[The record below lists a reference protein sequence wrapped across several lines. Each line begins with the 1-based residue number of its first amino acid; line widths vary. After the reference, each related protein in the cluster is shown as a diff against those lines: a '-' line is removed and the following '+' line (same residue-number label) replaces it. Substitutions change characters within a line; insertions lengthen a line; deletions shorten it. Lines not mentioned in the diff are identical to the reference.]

1 LSFPI
6 ASRPRAALN
15 LAAAAVATALLGG
28 CSYSIQKVDNP
39 VAMPSAWD
47 ATIAPTATDT
57 LQQEWWRAF
66 NSPVLNELIERGLRD
81 SPTLIQAEER
91 LKQAERNFARSRD
104 DLFPELSLSA
114 RTSRTETGGNQTPER
129 TSDSTS
135 VGLSTSYTVDLFG
148 AQAARY
154 RAQVAG
160 FIGSKYDT
168 DLARITLAANISR
181 AYFNLLSIRSQV
193 SVARENLRI
202 AEDLLR
208 IFEVRWREGVSREFD
223 FTQQTTQVLQQRTQ
237 LIPLENQMR
246 QAETTLGLLLGV
258 TPQDFHLEGEPI
270 DQLTVPEIAPWVP
283 AELLSRR
290 PDMAGAELDMI
301 AQRANLA
308 AARASLIPVTL
319 TLNASGNTASQELFQ
334 LTDARTFSV
343 GAALSI
349 AEGIFN
355 FRQRRT
361 NILNAES
368 NEYIALIT
376 YAQTIRQALKEVD
389 DTLATA
395 VANQR
400 SEETTRQTLANAQ
413 RSLQLAQVEYREGSA
428 NLQEVLDAQ
437 RSLFSAQDTLA
448 RSRLTRLNTAVNL
461 YVALGGGWAGP
472 NDSRAP
478 D

>member
-1 LSFPI
+1 MSLVTN
-6 ASRPRAALN
+6 SRPRAAVKMVT
-15 LAAAAVATALLGG
+15 AAVAAALLAG
-28 CSYSIQKVDNP
+28 CSYNIKSIDNP
-39 VAMPSAWD
+39 VRMPSAWD
-47 ATIAPTATDT
+47 SAVAPTATDT
-57 LQQEWWRAF
+57 VSAEWWKNF
-66 NSPVLNELIERGLRD
+66 NSPVLNQLIEQGLRD
-81 SPTLIQAEER
+81 SPTLIAAEER
-91 LKQAERNFARSRD
+91 MKQAERNFARSRD

-114 RTSRTETGGNQTPER
+114 RTGRTYSGGNQVPER
-129 TSDSTS
+129 TTDSTS
-135 VGLSTSYTVDLFG
+135 LGLSTSYTVDLFG

-154 RAQVAG
+154 RSQVAG

-168 DLARITLAANISR
+168 DLARIQLAANISR

-258 TPQDFHLEGEPI
+258 TPQDFHIEGEPI
-270 DQLTVPEIAPWVP
+270 DQLVVPEIAPWVP
-283 AELLSRR
+283 SELLSRR
-290 PDMAGAELDMI
+290 PDMASAEMTMI
-301 AQRANLA
+301 SQRANLA
-308 AARASLIPVTL
+308 AARATLIPVTL
-319 TLNASGNTASQELFQ
+319 TLNASGNMAGQELFQ

-368 NEYIALIT
+368 NEYIALIN
-376 YAQTIRQALKEVD
+376 YAQTIRQALKDID

-413 RSLQLAQVEYREGSA
+413 RSLQLAQIEYREGAA

-437 RSLFSAQDTLA
+437 RSLFSAQDNLA
-448 RSRLTRLNTAVNL
+448 RARLTRLNTAVNL

-472 NDSRAP
+472 EEY
-478 D
+478 

>member
-1 LSFPI
+1 MKLV
-6 ASRPRAALN
+6 
-15 LAAAAVATALLGG
+15 AAAVATALLAG
-28 CSYSIQKVDNP
+28 CSYAIHEVDNP
-39 VAMPSAWD
+39 VRMPAGWD
-47 ATIAPTATDT
+47 SSIQAGATDS
-57 LQQEWWRAF
+57 LSQDWWKSF
-66 NSPVLNELIERGLRD
+66 NSPVLNQLIERALQD
-81 SPTLIQAEER
+81 SPTLIAAEER
-91 LKQAERNFARSRD
+91 LKQAERNMARNRD

-114 RTSRTETGGNQTPER
+114 RTGRTQTGGNQQPEN

-154 RAQVAG
+154 RSQLAG
-160 FIGSKYDT
+160 FIGTKYDT
-168 DLARITLAANISR
+168 DLARITLSASVAR

-193 SVARENLRI
+193 EVARTNLEI
-202 AEDLLR
+202 AERLLR

-258 TPQDFHLEGEPI
+258 TPQEFRLEGEPI
-270 DQLTVPEIAPWVP
+270 DQLAVPEIAPWAP
-283 AELLSRR
+283 AELLLRR
-290 PDMAGAELDMI
+290 PDMAAAELDMV
-301 AQRANLA
+301 AARANLA
-308 AARASLIPVTL
+308 AARASLIPVSL
-319 TLNASGNTASQELFQ
+319 TFNASGNTGSQELFQ
-334 LTDARTFSV
+334 LTDARTFSI
-343 GAALSI
+343 GGALSI

-361 NILNAES
+361 NVLNAES
-368 NEYIALIT
+368 NEYIALVN

-400 SEETTRQTLANAQ
+400 SEETTRLTLANAQ
-413 RSLQLAQVEYREGSA
+413 RSLQLAEVEFREGAA

-437 RSLFSAQDTLA
+437 RSLYSAQDTLA

-461 YVALGGGWAGP
+461 YVALGGGWASP
-472 NDSRAP
+472 TAE
-478 D
+478 